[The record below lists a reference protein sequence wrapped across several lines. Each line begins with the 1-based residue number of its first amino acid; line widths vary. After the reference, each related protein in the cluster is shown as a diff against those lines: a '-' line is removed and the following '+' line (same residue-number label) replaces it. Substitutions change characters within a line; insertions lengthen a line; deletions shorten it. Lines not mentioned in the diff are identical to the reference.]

1 VADPKIDPTRLPIEQ
16 IGRVAPRPVQ
26 PEAGTSVSPATDGV
40 FDGVLREQLSGLKF
54 SAHAVER
61 MSKRNIRMTPNE
73 LERLRGAVE
82 RAEEKGARDT
92 LVLVEDKAFVVSV
105 KNKTVIT
112 ALSGQ
117 AIKEGV
123 FTKIDSAVVS

>member
-1 VADPKIDPTRLPIEQ
+1 
-16 IGRVAPRPVQ
+16 
-26 PEAGTSVSPATDGV
+26 
-40 FDGVLREQLSGLKF
+40 
-54 SAHAVER
+54 
-61 MSKRNIRMTPNE
+61 MMPNE

-112 ALSGQ
+112 ALSGA

>member
-1 VADPKIDPTRLPIEQ
+1 MSDPKIDPTRLPIEQ
-16 IGRVAPRPVQ
+16 VGRVAPRPVR
-26 PEAGTSVSPATDGV
+26 PEAGTPSPDGV

-112 ALSGQ
+112 ALSGP